1 MKKRFAKV
9 VMLAASLVLS
19 AGLVF
24 AVEVKVDAPEATG
37 AAKAAKAAGDKTKA
51 SAAAAKGAAA
61 DTKAGAKA
69 AVTDTKAGAKAAVA
83 DTKASVTA
91 AKDKA
96 KGASASTK
104 AAAKG
109 NTIDINTATKA
120 ELSAIPGV
128 GDAYAAKIIAGRPYA
143 NKSQLKSR
151 NVLSEADYEK
161 VKDLIIAKKVK
172 K

>member
-19 AGLVF
+19 ASLAF

-37 AAKAAKAAGDKTKA
+37 AAKAAKSAGDKTKA

-69 AVTDTKAGAKAAVA
+69 AVADTKAGAKAA
-83 DTKASVTA
+83 
-91 AKDKA
+91 A
-96 KGASASTK
+96 KGK
-104 AAAKG
+104 
-109 NTIDINTATKA
+109 IVDINTATDA
-120 ELSAIPGV
+120 ELKAIPGV
-128 GDAYAAKIIAGRPYA
+128 GDTYAAKIIAGRPYA

-151 NVLSEADYEK
+151 NILPDPVYEQ
-161 VKDLIIAKKVK
+161 VKGLIIAKKVK